1 MVELDNPI
9 SHVCNSFSQDPKFT
23 AGWRKVIVEN
33 GPPHAEKLGSK
44 MIVEAGD
51 WLTGHEANA
60 GKHIKEAAGNTAQFA

>member
-1 MVELDNPI
+1 
-9 SHVCNSFSQDPKFT
+9 
-23 AGWRKVIVEN
+23 
-33 GPPHAEKLGSK
+33 